1 MDEFVKAE
9 LEDAGVN
16 VDETLR
22 RFMNNEALMVKFL
35 KKFVDDENMKHLR
48 TLIADKKYQ
57 EVLPVAHTLK
67 GVCGNLGFVKLYELF
82 SRMCQDCRSEQ
93 YENLNDMFA
102 QTEED
107 YAKVVEAIK
116 KIEESGPGIYSG
128 SFFMCKGI

>member
-82 SRMCQDCRSEQ
+82 SRMCQD
-93 YENLNDMFA
+93 
-102 QTEED
+102 
-107 YAKVVEAIK
+107 
-116 KIEESGPGIYSG
+116 
-128 SFFMCKGI
+128 